1 MDRRSFVL
9 AAAGSSILTLD
20 FRRALA
26 AGLPAGAVE
35 AGTLEAL
42 PGKVPL
48 IKRSLRPPN
57 FETPVDLFDAAITP
71 NKAFFVR
78 WHLADIPEV
87 NPTTWRLR
95 VGGVAATTPVEY
107 SLDELKRG
115 FEQVELVAVCQCSG
129 NRRGLS
135 DPHVPGV
142 EWGYGAMGNARW
154 KGVRLRD
161 VLNKAGLKKEA
172 IEIAFDGADKGALAA
187 TPDFQKSIPVW
198 KALDENTLLVW
209 EMNGEPL
216 PHMNG
221 APLRVIVPGWTA
233 TYWMKMLTSI
243 DALDK
248 PLNTF
253 WVNTA
258 YRVPKGKFAF
268 ADRFLTQESDTST
281 PITEMVVNSVIT
293 NIKDGQ
299 RIGVGQDTDVR
310 GIAWDAGY
318 GIRSVDVSSDGGR
331 TWYAAELGQ
340 DLGRFSF
347 RTWSYRFRPAKAGDY
362 AIMARATN
370 RQGSTQTAELIFNP
384 AGYHNNVMQ
393 QIVLVAA

>member
-9 AAAGSSILTLD
+9 ATAGSSVLTLGW
-20 FRRALA
+20 RRALA
-26 AGLPAGAVE
+26 AGLPAGAIE
-35 AGTLEAL
+35 SGTLVEL

-48 IKRSLRPPN
+48 IKRSYRPPN
-57 FETPVDLFDAAITP
+57 FETPVDLFDSAITP
-71 NKAFFVR
+71 NRAFFVR

-95 VGGVAATTPVEY
+95 VGGPAVTTTSEY
-107 SLDELKRG
+107 SLDDLKRG
-115 FEQVELVAVCQCSG
+115 FEQVEIVAVCQCSG

-161 VLNKAGLKKEA
+161 VLSKAGLKKEA
-172 IEIAFDGADKGALAA
+172 VEIAFDGPYRGPATA
-187 TPDFQKSIPVW
+187 TPDFHKSLPSW
-198 KALDENTLLVW
+198 KALDEHTLLAW

-216 PHMNG
+216 PHLNG

-233 TYWMKMLTSI
+233 TYWVKMLTSI

-248 PLNTF
+248 PLASF
-253 WVNTA
+253 WMNPA

-268 ADRFLTQESDTST
+268 ADRFLTQENDAST
-281 PITEMVVNSVIT
+281 PITQMVVNSLIT
-293 NIKDGQ
+293 NIRDGQ
-299 RIGVGQDTDVR
+299 RIGVGQEVDVR
-310 GIAWDAGY
+310 GLAWDGGY
-318 GIRSVDVSSDGGR
+318 GIHGVDVSADGGQ
-331 TWYAAELGQ
+331 TWYAAALGQ
-340 DLGRFSF
+340 DLGPFSF

-362 AIMARATN
+362 PVMARATN
-370 RQGSTQTAELIFNP
+370 RQGSTQTADLIFNP

-393 QIVLVAA
+393 RIVLVAA

>member
-1 MDRRSFVL
+1 
-9 AAAGSSILTLD
+9 
-20 FRRALA
+20 
-26 AGLPAGAVE
+26 
-35 AGTLEAL
+35 
-42 PGKVPL
+42 
-48 IKRSLRPPN
+48 
-57 FETPVDLFDAAITP
+57 
-71 NKAFFVR
+71 
-78 WHLADIPEV
+78 
-87 NPTTWRLR
+87 
-95 VGGVAATTPVEY
+95 
-107 SLDELKRG
+107 
-115 FEQVELVAVCQCSG
+115 
-129 NRRGLS
+129 
-135 DPHVPGV
+135 
-142 EWGYGAMGNARW
+142 
-154 KGVRLRD
+154 

-198 KALDENTLLVW
+198 KALDENTLLSW

-243 DALDK
+243 DAIDK
-248 PLNTF
+248 PRVNV

-268 ADRFLTQESDTST
+268 TDRFLTQESDTST
-281 PITEMVVNSVIT
+281 PITEMVVNSLIT

-299 RIGVGQDTDVR
+299 RIGVGQDADVR

-318 GIRSVDVSSDGGR
+318 GIRGVDVSSDGGR

-347 RTWSYRFRPAKAGDY
+347 RTWSYRFRPAKAGDCPV
-362 AIMARATN
+362 MARATN

-384 AGYHNNVMQ
+384 PGYHNNVMQ
-393 QIVLVAA
+393 RIVLVAA

>member
-9 AAAGSSILTLD
+9 AAAGGSILTFD

-35 AGTLEAL
+35 VGALEAL

-48 IKRSLRPPN
+48 IRRSLRPPN

-71 NKAFFVR
+71 NRAFFVR
-78 WHLADIPEV
+78 WHLTDIPEV

-95 VGGVAATTPVEY
+95 VGGIAATTPAEY

-115 FEQVELVAVCQCSG
+115 FEQVEVVAVCQCSG

-142 EWGYGAMGNARW
+142 EWGYGGMGNARW

-161 VLNKAGLKKEA
+161 VLNKSGLKKEA

-198 KALDENTLLVW
+198 KALDENTLLAW

-221 APLRVIVPGWTA
+221 APLRVIVLGWTA
-233 TYWMKMLTSI
+233 TY
-243 DALDK
+243 
-248 PLNTF
+248 
-253 WVNTA
+253 
-258 YRVPKGKFAF
+258 
-268 ADRFLTQESDTST
+268 
-281 PITEMVVNSVIT
+281 
-293 NIKDGQ
+293 
-299 RIGVGQDTDVR
+299 
-310 GIAWDAGY
+310 
-318 GIRSVDVSSDGGR
+318 
-331 TWYAAELGQ
+331 
-340 DLGRFSF
+340 
-347 RTWSYRFRPAKAGDY
+347 
-362 AIMARATN
+362 
-370 RQGSTQTAELIFNP
+370 
-384 AGYHNNVMQ
+384 
-393 QIVLVAA
+393 